1 MFTIIVTQLP
11 FVVTIWYSLHDWDF
25 LKPHSFRLAGFKNY
39 VEPLKDQF
47 FRAAALHTVMIT
59 TGTVVL
65 SVLLGTALA
74 LLLDRSFLG
83 RG

>member
-1 MFTIIVTQLP
+1 MFTIVVTQLP

-59 TGTVVL
+59 TGTV
-65 SVLLGTALA
+65 APELA
-74 LLLDRSFLG
+74 LNCAASSG
-83 RG
+83 CGTCT